1 MALKRK
7 DRKGRG
13 GRWRREG
20 AAGEGGEGIP
30 DMCLAPRLL
39 SPWQELSLRGSLVWL
54 RGVEVWPPNL
64 LQVQGEGAGGRKGVV
79 VAIIIWKYEEGDS
92 TQGIRTRTCC

>member
-30 DMCLAPRLL
+30 EMCLALRLL
-39 SPWQELSLRGSLVWL
+39 SPWQERSLRGLLVWL
-54 RGVEVWPPNL
+54 RGVEVGPPNL
-64 LQVQGEGAGGRKGVV
+64 LQVQGAGGGRWRGVV
-79 VAIIIWKYEEGDS
+79 VGNYHLE
-92 TQGIRTRTCC
+92 IRGRG